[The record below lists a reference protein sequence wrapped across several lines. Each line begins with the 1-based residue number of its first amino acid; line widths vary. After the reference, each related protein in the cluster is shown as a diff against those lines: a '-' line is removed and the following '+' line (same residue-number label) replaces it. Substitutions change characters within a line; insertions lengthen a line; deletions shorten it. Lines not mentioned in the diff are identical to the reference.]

1 MSVPVSR
8 AMIAPYGRPPTMA
21 CRMGHWHPRAVEEFH
36 AILLALEAASPDDDL
51 TAFRIPKDM
60 MKPRV
65 VSMRPAT
72 FRTPGHVNCSDEVY
86 RDPEYAKRQVEGV
99 TVYFDSRNPL
109 RL

>member
-1 MSVPVSR
+1 MADRQQWHVAWARFTTFRNS
-8 AMIAPYGRPPTMA
+8 PP
-21 CRMGHWHPRAVEEFH
+21 RHWHPRAVEEFH